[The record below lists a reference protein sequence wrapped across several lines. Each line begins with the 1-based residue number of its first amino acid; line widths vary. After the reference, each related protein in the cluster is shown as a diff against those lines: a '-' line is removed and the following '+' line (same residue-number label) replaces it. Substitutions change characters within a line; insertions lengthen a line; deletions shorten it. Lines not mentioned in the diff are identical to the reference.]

1 MIARIRYEQMPQPK
15 TWPGADLHTQG
26 PKIEEIYPSFIP
38 FSIFARTF
46 YYFPCRDG
54 DDWFFSSSGK

>member
-46 YYFPCRDG
+46 YDFPC
-54 DDWFFSSSGK
+54 